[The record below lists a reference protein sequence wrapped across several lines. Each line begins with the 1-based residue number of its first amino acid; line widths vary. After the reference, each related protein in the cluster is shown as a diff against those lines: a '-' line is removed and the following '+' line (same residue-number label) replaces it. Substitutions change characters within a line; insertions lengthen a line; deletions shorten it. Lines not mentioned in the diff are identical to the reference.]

1 MCLTPGEIGGY
12 MGLLLGASALTVIE
26 ILDLIFYN
34 GMRKI
39 WSKSS
44 KERKNTEE
52 EQDNSRTNVE
62 VSKHA
67 VKYRVNIYFILQTCY
82 NKSINK
88 SLK

>member
-52 EQDNSRTNVE
+52 EEDNSRTNVE